1 MKKLTPIGPIILITL
16 WFIISKLNI
25 VDSFFLPGP
34 FVTLREL
41 LVLFGDGSVIDDL
54 GMTIGR
60 VLVSFV
66 LAVLIGLPTGLFLG
80 SAEKIYRSFESV
92 IDFFRSIP
100 ATALFPLFL
109 LIFGISD
116 TSKIAV
122 AVFTSSLIIIFN
134 TAYGVMHSSKS
145 RILAAKIM
153 GASRMQIFRNI
164 LLWESLPQTF
174 VGLRSAASLA
184 LVVIIVTEMF
194 IGTSVGLGRMII
206 DAQITYEIQ
215 TMYAVIILTGS
226 VGYIFNQLFVFVEKK
241 VLHWT
246 RR

>member
-1 MKKLTPIGPIILITL
+1 MNKYIFIGPIALIAS
-16 WFIISKLNI
+16 WFIVSRLYFI
-25 VDSFFLPGP
+25 DPFFLPGP
-34 FVTLREL
+34 FITLHEL
-41 LVLFGDGSVIDDL
+41 FLLIGSGSIINDL
-54 GMTIGR
+54 SATMGR
-60 VLVSFV
+60 VLVSFI

-80 SAEKIYRSFESV
+80 STEKIYRSFEFV

-100 ATALFPLFL
+100 ATALFPPFL
-109 LIFGISD
+109 LLFGISD

-122 AVFTSSLIIIFN
+122 AVFTSALIIIFN
-134 TAYGVMHSSKS
+134 TAHGVMHSSKS

-153 GASRMQIFRNI
+153 GASRTQIFRFI

-174 VGLRSAASLA
+174 VGLRSAASLT

-194 IGTSVGLGRMII
+194 IGTSVGLGRRII

-226 VGYIFNQLFVFVEKK
+226 VGYMFNQLFVILEKK

-246 RR
+246 KR